1 MGTLPIETPLI
12 FTQGQYD
19 EYARLSGD
27 DNPIHVDAGF
37 AARTRF
43 GRTVAHGMFIFGV
56 MSAHVAQLLE
66 GPVVVRRQSLMFEGP
81 TFAGEPLTLHMHRSS
96 DGALIEQLV
105 DESGRVTSSGEAA
118 VGTRLPAQASRDA
131 VASPDVFKG
140 LEVGMSAT
148 RSRRFD
154 RRDVEDFIA
163 LVDDPNPLFRG
174 EGAEVPPALVAGTVS
189 WLLGVDLPGAG
200 TNWLKQEYVFHRP
213 IPAASD
219 VHTTVTITRLR
230 PEKELVNL
238 STVCKTGDT
247 VVVTGEALVLARD
260 VAPR

>member
-1 MGTLPIETPLI
+1 METPSVETPLV
-12 FTQGQYD
+12 FTQWQYD

-56 MSAHVAQLLE
+56 MSAQVARLLG
-66 GPVVVRRQSLMFEGP
+66 GPVALTRQSLMFEGP
-81 TFAGEPLTLHMHRSS
+81 TFAGEPLTFAVRRSS
-96 DGALIEQLV
+96 DGALIEQLA
-105 DESGRVTSSGEAA
+105 DESGRVTSSGEAT
-118 VGTRLPAQASRDA
+118 VGTRLSAQASRDGA
-131 VASPDVFKG
+131 VRSDGFKG
-140 LEVGMSAT
+140 LRVGMSAT

-154 RRDVEDFIA
+154 RCDVEDFTA
-163 LVDDPNPLFRG
+163 LVDDPNPLFQG
-174 EGAEVPPALVAGTVS
+174 EGAEVPPALIVGTVS
-189 WLLGVDLPGAG
+189 WLLGVDLPGPG

-238 STVCKTGDT
+238 STVCRTGDT

-260 VAPR
+260 IAPR